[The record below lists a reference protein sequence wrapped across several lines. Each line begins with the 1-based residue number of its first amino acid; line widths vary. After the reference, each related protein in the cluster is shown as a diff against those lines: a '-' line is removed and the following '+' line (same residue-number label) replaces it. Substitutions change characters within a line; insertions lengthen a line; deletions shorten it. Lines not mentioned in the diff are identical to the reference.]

1 MGPEFS
7 KEWVEGTHE
16 ERGRNKV
23 GTLQGFDSTD
33 KMENQTVIC
42 SMIQLIVPCDYMII
56 HRCVRASGCRTE
68 LTAEARTA
76 FYVLLLQ
83 KPESDALHLSSMIE
97 EWPFLGFLFDWP
109 ISKPPAGCFWV
120 CSPFPLVPQH
130 CIYSARPV
138 QITELLTSIEEKSYK
153 VQAWGLKS
161 FSVKRRCQSRP
172 VTALAKI

>member
-1 MGPEFS
+1 MEFGRIETHFTMGPEFS
-7 KEWVEGTHE
+7 KDWVEGTHE

-33 KMENQTVIC
+33 NMENQTVIC
-42 SMIQLIVPCDYMII
+42 SMTQLIVPCDYMII
-56 HRCVRASGCRTE
+56 HQCVRASGCRTE

-109 ISKPPAGCFWV
+109 ISKPPAGVFLSMFSISS
-120 CSPFPLVPQH
+120 CS
-130 CIYSARPV
+130 SALYLLGTSCSDHRASNFHRRK
-138 QITELLTSIEEKSYK
+138 EL
-153 VQAWGLKS
+153 
-161 FSVKRRCQSRP
+161 
-172 VTALAKI
+172 